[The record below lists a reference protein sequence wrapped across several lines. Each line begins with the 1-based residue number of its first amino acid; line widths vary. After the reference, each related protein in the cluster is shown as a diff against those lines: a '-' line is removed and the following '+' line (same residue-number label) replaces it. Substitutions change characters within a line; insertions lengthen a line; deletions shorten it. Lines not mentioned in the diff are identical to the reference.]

1 MLKHNQ
7 FSPNGKHAHR
17 AAASN
22 AIQNSLFKKRY
33 STAFLLDFSLSPYV
47 MNVFYGHSGN
57 YDGHHRMLVQNAVR
71 VRNRPALVGL
81 GFLLEVSDQDGI
93 RKAF

>member
-1 MLKHNQ
+1 MLKHHQ
-7 FSPNGKHAHR
+7 FTPNGKHAHR

-22 AIQNSLFKKRY
+22 AIQNSLFKKP
-33 STAFLLDFSLSPYV
+33 SSIEFLSDSSPFHYV
-47 MNVFYGHSGN
+47 TNVLYGHSGN
-57 YDGHHRMLVQNAVR
+57 YVGHHHILVQNAVR
-71 VRNRPALVGL
+71 VRNTPVPVGS